1 MGIRFK
7 TSTNLIITALLLFS
21 FLASSQRTITGVV
34 TDATN
39 GETMIGA
46 SILVPNSVSGTITD
60 IDGNFSLQVPNDT
73 KTLEITY
80 TGYDNY
86 ILTLTAESNYNLQLS
101 AGKVLEEVLVIGYGT
116 IKKSDKTGAVS
127 SVTAEELN
135 TGRLSD
141 PIEGLQ
147 GKAAGVT
154 ISKQGGDPNGGF
166 SVNIRGAASFA
177 SGTGPLFVVDGVPG
191 VDPTTISP
199 NDIESYNVLKD
210 ASSTAIYGSRGA
222 NGVIIIT
229 TKKGSTGVKGGE
241 VFSIDYSSQLS
252 LDNVA
257 RRYDLLS
264 GDEIRDFAA
273 RTGSTFADNGANTDW
288 QDVIFRTGLT
298 QDHNISFTNSSS
310 NSSFR
315 ASFSNLNIQGVI
327 KGSSKTRNIGRLN
340 YTQKAFDDV
349 LTINARLSG
358 TIEHNDYVNYGGGS
372 SPNNVIYQAI
382 RRSPTDPVRNE
393 DGSIFE
399 SDRSFQYN
407 NPLAIINDIQNERDA
422 KRLLGNLSFDV
433 NFHKNLKGWA
443 NFAYTRDDDE
453 SFYFEPSFTASNQ
466 TKGYGRR
473 AYNNKAGQLF
483 EGTLTYLNNWDDKH
497 NFSVLGGYSY
507 FKESFGG
514 FFAQGENAA
523 SDYIQSYNL
532 GTLLTLDGNSVGGY
546 RRDDLLISF
555 FSRALYDFN
564 NKYYASASLR
574 RDGSSRFGSNNDW
587 GWFYSSSVGWNL
599 HEESFLKDTKIFDQ
613 LKLRFSYGVAG
624 NQNIPSDA
632 EKTLFGPGG
641 RAINPENGE
650 EVIAFVIAGGTN
662 PNPDLSWETN
672 TEMNLGLDYG
682 FFNNKLSGS
691 IELYQRTTSDLV
703 YGFQVP
709 VPPNK
714 QRTTIGNA
722 GVIQNRGVEVT
733 AQYFAVNTS
742 SLKWKTLLTFSSNS
756 QVTKSLGN
764 EQFKLGEIPTL
775 FVSGRGL
782 VGGINNA
789 QVIRPGLA
797 IGTFVMPEYA
807 GLTDDGKFL
816 YTTAAGG
823 VTRDIDKAERKV
835 VGSAQPKFQFG
846 WSNFFTI
853 GKNLDVSIAIRSI
866 IGYKL
871 LNVTRMIFSNP
882 SDLPTL
888 NVLQEGLVEY
898 DRGLNTSPVLNSY
911 YLEDASFLRVDN
923 LTLGYNFGLNGKY
936 VKNVRV
942 FATGTNLFLL
952 TGYSGIDPEIAFGG
966 SEFGR
971 DQYDVYPRTRTFTV
985 GVNVKL

>member
-1 MGIRFK
+1 MKVTLK
-7 TSTNLIITALLLFS
+7 TKS
-21 FLASSQRTITGVV
+21 FLLINAFFLLSFFSYGQRIISGTV
-34 TDATN
+34 TDAAN
-39 GETMIGA
+39 GETLIGA
-46 SILVPNSVSGTITD
+46 NILIPGTTTGTITD
-60 IDGNFSLQVPNDT
+60 IDGSFTLEISNDT
-73 KTLEITY
+73 KVVEVSY
-80 TGYDNY
+80 TGYNNF
-86 ILTLTAESNYNLQLS
+86 TLPITSESFYKIGLS
-101 AGKVLEEVLVIGYGT
+101 AGKILEEVLVIGYGT
-116 IKKSDKTGAVS
+116 IKKSDKTGAVT
-127 SVTAEELN
+127 SVTAAELN

-166 SVNIRGAASFA
+166 SVNIRGAASFT

-210 ASSTAIYGSRGA
+210 ASSTSIYGSRGA

-229 TKKGSTGVKGGE
+229 TKKGKAGQKDGD
-241 VFSIDYSSQLS
+241 VFGIEYSSQLS
-252 LDNVA
+252 IDNVA
-257 RRYDLLS
+257 RRYDLLN
-264 GDEIRDFAA
+264 GDQIRDFAN
-273 RTGSTFADNGANTDW
+273 RTGATFTDNGANTDW

-310 NSSFR
+310 KSAFR
-315 ASFSNLNIQGVI
+315 ASFSHLGIEGVI
-327 KGSSKTRNIGRLN
+327 KGSAKTRNIGRLN

-358 TIEHNDYVNYGGGS
+358 TIEHNDYVNYGGGA
-372 SPNNVIYQAI
+372 SPTNVIYQAL
-382 RRSPTDPVRNE
+382 RRSPTDRVRNE

-399 SDRSFQYN
+399 SDRSFQYF
-407 NPLAIINDIQNERDA
+407 NPEAIIQDIQNERDA

-433 NFHKNLKGWA
+433 NLHKNLKGWA
-443 NFAYTRDDDE
+443 SFAYTRDDDE

-473 AYNNKAGQLF
+473 AYNNKAGKLF
-483 EGTLTYLNNWDDKH
+483 EGTLTYLNNWKDDH
-497 NFSVLGGYSY
+497 NFSIMGGYSY
-507 FKESFGG
+507 LKEEFGG
-514 FFAQGENAA
+514 FSAQGQNAA

-532 GTLLTLDGNSVGGY
+532 GTLLTLDGSSIGGY
-546 RRDDLLISF
+546 RRDDILISF
-555 FSRALYDFN
+555 FTRALYDFN
-564 NKYYASASLR
+564 NKYYFSASLR
-574 RDGSSRFGSNNDW
+574 RDGSSKFGPNSSW
-587 GWFYSSSVGWNL
+587 GWFPSASVGWNL
-599 HEESFLKDTKIFDQ
+599 HEESFLKNSDIFDQ
-613 LKLRFSYGVAG
+613 LKLRLSYGLSG

-632 EKTLFGPGG
+632 EKTLFAPGG

-650 EVIAFVIAGGTN
+650 EVLSFIVSGGTN
-662 PNPDLSWETN
+662 PNPDLKWEEN
-672 TEMNLGLDYG
+672 SEINLGVDYG
-682 FFNNKLSGS
+682 FFNNRLSGS

-703 YGFQVP
+703 YAFQVP

-722 GVIQNRGVEVT
+722 GVIQNKGIEVT
-733 AQYFAVNTS
+733 AQYFVLNADA
-742 SLKWKTLLTFSSNS
+742 LKWKTLVTFSSNS

-764 EQFKLGEIPTL
+764 DQFKLGEIPTL

-797 IGTFVMPEYA
+797 VGTFVMPEYA
-807 GLTDDGKFL
+807 GITDDGKFL
-816 YTTAAGG
+816 FATAAGG
-823 VTRDIDKAERKV
+823 ITRDVDKAERRV

-846 WSNFFTI
+846 WSNFFNI
-853 GKNLDVSIAIRSI
+853 GKNFDLSLSIRSI

-888 NVLQEGLVEY
+888 NVLQEGLEEY

-923 LTLGYNFGLNGKY
+923 LSVGYNFDLKGKY
-936 VKNVRV
+936 LKNVRV

-966 SEFGR
+966 NEFGR
-971 DQYDVYPRTRTFTV
+971 DQYDVYPRTRTITI
-985 GVNVKL
+985 GVNAKL